1 MTTQVTVN
9 RSSNLARAGI
19 ATLPVVVV
27 NAGEQTAR
35 RFVEFFTATIR
46 NKNTRTA
53 YAHAVSSF
61 LAWCDERGLPLERID
76 SLAVATYIEVLMA
89 DRSPPTVKQHLAAI
103 RMCFDWLVSGG
114 MLSVNP
120 AWSVRGPK
128 HVVKKGKTPVLSAKQ
143 ARELL
148 DSISLA
154 TADPETGALL
164 PDLVGLRDRALI
176 GTMVFSFARVGAV
189 VKMDV
194 KDYWQNG
201 KRWWLRLHEK
211 GGKHHEVPCHHNAE
225 AYLDAYV
232 AAAGIDAGEKKAPLF
247 RTSYRRSGT
256 LTANRMT
263 TNDVLRMVKRRT
275 KACGLPI
282 GTCCHTFR
290 ATGITAYLENGG
302 TIENAQTIAAHESPR
317 TTKLYD
323 RTSDEITLDEI
334 ERIAI

>member
-1 MTTQVTVN
+1 MTTQVTVH

-19 ATLPVVVV
+19 ATLPAIVV

-143 ARELL
+143 APRTDRLDQPGDRRPGNRGARARPRRAARPGPDRHDGLFVRPRRRGRENGREGLL
-148 DSISLA
+148 AKRQALVATIARKGWQTPRSALPPQRRGLPRRVRRGRGHRRPARRRPRFSGRA
-154 TADPETGALL
+154 TA
-164 PDLVGLRDRALI
+164 
-176 GTMVFSFARVGAV
+176 
-189 VKMDV
+189 
-194 KDYWQNG
+194 
-201 KRWWLRLHEK
+201 
-211 GGKHHEVPCHHNAE
+211 
-225 AYLDAYV
+225 
-232 AAAGIDAGEKKAPLF
+232 AAA
-247 RTSYRRSGT
+247 RS
-256 LTANRMT
+256 
-263 TNDVLRMVKRRT
+263 
-275 KACGLPI
+275 P
-282 GTCCHTFR
+282 
-290 ATGITAYLENGG
+290 ATG
-302 TIENAQTIAAHESPR
+302 
-317 TTKLYD
+317 
-323 RTSDEITLDEI
+323 
-334 ERIAI
+334 